1 MAMDEMNIDL
11 RKTLS
16 TNIKNQRELLGFSQ
30 EKLAD
35 TTGISVNMIRDIEGC
50 RTWVS
55 DTTLIKLALALK
67 TDTYRLFMT
76 TALYDEEI
84 YKTITF
90 EIAKLLQKT
99 KTDIN
104 LDFEKALKL
113 LNRKK

>member
-1 MAMDEMNIDL
+1 MDEMNVDL
-11 RKTLS
+11 RKILS
-16 TNIKNQRELLGFSQ
+16 MNIKNQRELLGFSQ
-30 EKLAD
+30 EKLAE
-35 TTGISVNMIRDIEGC
+35 TSGISVNMIRDIEGC

-55 DTTLIKLALALK
+55 DTTLIKLAFALQ

-76 TALYDEEI
+76 SALYDEEI
-84 YKTITF
+84 YKTVTL

-113 LNRKK
+113 LNPKK